1 MPNQAGADP
10 KPRGVNFIKSRIL
23 APSLTSTYIVNIQP
37 PERLT
42 FLTDRAKSL
51 GIVNNS
57 VNRYDYLSIPCTEAS
72 LPGSSIATN
81 EIVDDHTG
89 VTDRHAYRRLYDD
102 RITLSF
108 YVDAEKYYTIKFFE
122 SWMAAIVNEQSN
134 QGRSNSFGSR
144 NYNYRVNFPA
154 YYYATAFNI
163 IKFEKN
169 YQSPTGELGQ
179 SIQYDFIHA
188 FPVNLDS
195 MPVSYESSQL
205 LKCSVSFSYSR
216 YWLKSLKTV
225 NPTNQPNSNAP
236 GIDELNNRLPTQQN
250 SLTLYNSAGQPQSTV
265 GIDPNRP
272 TLGQLFE

>member
-10 KPRGVNFIKSRIL
+10 KPRGVSFIKSKIL

-37 PERLT
+37 PENFT
-42 FLTDRAKSL
+42 FLNDRTKSL
-51 GIVNNS
+51 GIVNNP

-81 EIVDDHTG
+81 EITDDHTG

-102 RITLSF
+102 RISLTF
-108 YVDAEKYYTIKFFE
+108 YVDSEKYYAIKFFE

-134 QGRSNSFGSR
+134 KGKTNSFDSR
-144 NYNYRVNFPA
+144 NYNYRVTFPK
-154 YYYATAFNI
+154 YYYASAFNI

-188 FPVNLDS
+188 FPISLDS

-216 YWLKSLKTV
+216 YWLKNLKTS
-225 NPTNQPNSNAP
+225 NPTSQPNPNAP
-236 GIDELNNRLPTQQN
+236 GIEELNSRLPTQEN
-250 SLTLYNSAGQPQSTV
+250 SLTLYNSSGQAQSTV
-265 GIDPNRP
+265 SIDPNRP